1 MEAFSLFCTVFIN
14 ALIVL
19 GLLVC
24 VYIYFFS
31 GLRAVRKLKPSCYIS
46 YNKNHFDKD
55 FEFKCEFCGSI
66 VLSKDAKCPKCAGD
80 FGKNKEYLLMKRAMH
95 QKYLQYIKAQEN
107 AIEKEMD
114 YISNTLNAIKRY
126 KLICHKYLNFEI
138 GNPPVY
144 KPASDYEFTCEYC
157 DNKLRGR
164 STDKCGCS
172 NCGASYQENLELL
185 VHEEEDKIEKCH
197 YEEYMQLRDLKADQ
211 NIMNEQ
217 RDARVDERYRTPIKL
232 AGEKGKYIA
241 LFIIFMIMM
250 ISAVITFW
258 IMKYR

>member
-1 MEAFSLFCTVFIN
+1 M
-14 ALIVL
+14 
-19 GLLVC
+19 
-24 VYIYFFS
+24 
-31 GLRAVRKLKPSCYIS
+31 
-46 YNKNHFDKD
+46 
-55 FEFKCEFCGSI
+55 
-66 VLSKDAKCPKCAGD
+66 
-80 FGKNKEYLLMKRAMH
+80 
-95 QKYLQYIKAQEN
+95 
-107 AIEKEMD
+107 
-114 YISNTLNAIKRY
+114 NAIKRY

-185 VHEEEDKIEKCH
+185 VHEEEDKLEKCH

-232 AGEKGKYIA
+232 AEEKGKYIA

>member
-55 FEFKCEFCGSI
+55 I

-185 VHEEEDKIEKCH
+185 VHEEEDKLEKCH

-232 AGEKGKYIA
+232 AEEKGKYIA

>member
-24 VYIYFFS
+24 IYLYFFS
-31 GLRAVRKLKPSCYIS
+31 GLRALRKLKPSCYIS

-66 VLSKDAKCPKCAGD
+66 VSSKDAKCPKCAGD
-80 FGKNKEYLLMKRAMH
+80 FGKNKEYLLKKRAMH
-95 QKYLQYIKAQEN
+95 QKYLQYIKVQED
-107 AIEKEMD
+107 AIEKEID

-126 KLICHKYLNFEI
+126 KLIRHKYLNFEI

-144 KPASDYEFTCEYC
+144 KPASDYEFTCEY
-157 DNKLRGR
+157 
-164 STDKCGCS
+164 
-172 NCGASYQENLELL
+172 LE
-185 VHEEEDKIEKCH
+185 
-197 YEEYMQLRDLKADQ
+197 ADQ
-211 NIMNEQ
+211 NIRNEQ

-232 AGEKGKYIA
+232 AEEKGNYIA
-241 LFIIFMIMM
+241 LFIIFVIMIV
-250 ISAVITFW
+250 SAGITFM
-258 IMKYR
+258 ILQNR

>member
-114 YISNTLNAIKRY
+114 YISNTLKAIKRY
-126 KLICHKYLNFEI
+126 KLISHKYLNFEI

-144 KPASDYEFTCEYC
+144 KPASDYQFTCEYC

-164 STDKCGCS
+164 STDICGWS
-172 NCGASYQENLELL
+172 NCCASYLENLVLL
-185 VHEEEDKIEKCH
+185 VHDVVDKLEKCH
-197 YEEYMQLRDLKADQ
+197 YQEYMQLRDLNADQ

-232 AGEKGKYIA
+232 AEEKGKYIA

>member
-144 KPASDYEFTCEYC
+144 K
-157 DNKLRGR
+157 L
-164 STDKCGCS
+164 
-172 NCGASYQENLELL
+172 
-185 VHEEEDKIEKCH
+185 
-197 YEEYMQLRDLKADQ
+197 
-211 NIMNEQ
+211 
-217 RDARVDERYRTPIKL
+217 
-232 AGEKGKYIA
+232 
-241 LFIIFMIMM
+241 
-250 ISAVITFW
+250 
-258 IMKYR
+258 